1 MDFKNE
7 AKNLFT
13 ASTLESKRVKTS
25 HADPRAISAF
35 KELESEIFHSLKKP
49 NLLRTQ
55 TITGVHL
62 PTPKLENR
70 SFNDEALLKKL
81 IQYRAQIPASGRI
94 IRKRDS

>member
-7 AKNLFT
+7 ARYLFT
-13 ASTLESKRVKTS
+13 ASSLEEDRVELP
-25 HADPRAISAF
+25 HADPRTISGF
-35 KELESEIFHSLKKP
+35 KELETIISHSLRKP

-55 TITGVHL
+55 TLSGVTL

-70 SFNDEALLKKL
+70 GLKDEALLKKL
-81 IQYRAQIPASGRI
+81 IQHRSQIPLSSRI